1 MAQALRAGAWSEALR
16 AGYHPLYPLAIV
28 ATQRVVP
35 DWESAAAL
43 ISIAGGTASVA
54 LLFLFLRDAFGEP
67 AAWAG
72 AALLAVHSRA
82 IDYGSDVQS
91 DGLYAALLLGG
102 LWLGWRALRTRS
114 ARLAAA
120 AGLASGLA
128 YATRPEGLELATVLG
143 LLALLEAVRGPWISA
158 APGRFALRRCA
169 LWLAALGAGAAVVVV
184 PYALLLERAT
194 GAWSL
199 TPKRSVA
206 RLVAPLAAPPEP
218 RALPPARRPDPPL
231 WSAYLEPPP
240 AASIDP
246 EAIAIDEREDGMAV
260 LVARTPASRAYA
272 AAKMLARTAKSSM
285 RYGVLALV
293 LLGLA
298 AARGRPGPRGR
309 FLGVLWTTHLGLLY
323 VFTFAIGYVSRRH
336 TLPALLPA
344 LGYAGLGAAAAGAWI
359 QTRARMLWRGGGLA
373 RATEAPARS
382 TEGSAAP
389 RWSPVATLLVAAV
402 AAGELA
408 RQIPP
413 RRGEELA
420 GRRAAEWL
428 HEHAPAVAPVAA
440 TRLRLGYYAR
450 MPYVP
455 LGGVAD
461 AALGPYL
468 ARAGARYVVLDEPGR
483 VAAVAGASGLR
494 VEPLQHFEAGGG
506 EAWVFEL
513 SEERAEPATGR

>member
-1 MAQALRAGAWSEALR
+1 
-16 AGYHPLYPLAIV
+16 
-28 ATQRVVP
+28 
-35 DWESAAAL
+35 
-43 ISIAGGTASVA
+43 
-54 LLFLFLRDAFGEP
+54 
-67 AAWAG
+67 
-72 AALLAVHSRA
+72 
-82 IDYGSDVQS
+82 
-91 DGLYAALLLGG
+91 
-102 LWLGWRALRTRS
+102 
-114 ARLAAA
+114 
-120 AGLASGLA
+120 
-128 YATRPEGLELATVLG
+128 
-143 LLALLEAVRGPWISA
+143 
-158 APGRFALRRCA
+158 
-169 LWLAALGAGAAVVVV
+169 
-184 PYALLLERAT
+184 
-194 GAWSL
+194 
-199 TPKRSVA
+199 
-206 RLVAPLAAPPEP
+206 
-218 RALPPARRPDPPL
+218 
-231 WSAYLEPPP
+231 
-240 AASIDP
+240 
-246 EAIAIDEREDGMAV
+246 MAV
-260 LVARTPASRAYA
+260 LVARTRAARAYA

-309 FLGVLWTTHLGLLY
+309 FLGVLWATHLGLLY

-359 QTRARMLWRGGGLA
+359 QTRARWLWSRGG
-373 RATEAPARS
+373 PALVA
-382 TEGSAAP
+382 EGSAVP
-389 RWSPVATLLVAAV
+389 RWSLAATLMVAAV

-428 HEHAPAVAPVAA
+428 ADHAPAVAPVAA

-494 VEPLQHFEAGGG
+494 VEPLQHLEAGGG

-513 SEERAEPATGR
+513 SEERAGPATGH